1 MNNICIVGRVT
12 KDVELEETANG
23 VKYARFNVA
32 VPRGYKCGDGEKE
45 TDFFTCMAW
54 KSTAEMI
61 AKYFP
66 KGKAI
71 GINGSMHS
79 RNYKK
84 KDGTQQT
91 IWELDVNSFVFPVTN
106 KNDEAPK
113 KSREEYAQD
122 LMPIDDENCPF

>member
-1 MNNICIVGRVT
+1 
-12 KDVELEETANG
+12 
-23 VKYARFNVA
+23 
-32 VPRGYKCGDGEKE
+32 
-45 TDFFTCMAW
+45 
-54 KSTAEMI
+54 MI

-122 LMPIDDENCPF
+122 LLPVDDENCPF